1 MTRQLED
8 LLLDLYSCAGE
19 RSRWPDVLDKVR
31 HATHARSAVVQ
42 WLVMEEDCSW
52 SRRTLRDSES
62 QAASK
67 AHDLYLADAVNPRMR
82 QPLRRR
88 VSSPSATILRDRD
101 IFTAD
106 DPSFAD
112 LRDRTAAVSLGTFLS
127 VSMPIVSDER
137 VALVLHRD
145 LDDPRDFDPG
155 EEEFAIQ
162 LLPHLRQALQLTE
175 SLHCAQ
181 QRARELE
188 QSLNSLRCAMVLC
201 TPDAR
206 VCWTN
211 LAADRIFAERDR
223 VWVSGERLT
232 SAAPQ
237 ETARLRRMIEQ
248 AAQEPAEKAT
258 PGSQLL
264 VLGRWSVR
272 GAVQIQVQSIDL
284 DGRES
289 EMSNSPERR
298 VLLIISAPGEMPVLP
313 PELLAQAFAL
323 SPAESRLASALCR
336 GLTVNEYAAVQ
347 NVSVSTARSQLKQIM
362 AKTQVD
368 RQSSLIQH
376 MCSSVIAHILPRA
389 S

>member
-1 MTRQLED
+1 MARQLED

-19 RSRWPDVLDKVR
+19 RSRWPEVLDKVCY
-31 HATHARSAVVQ
+31 ATHARSAVVQ

-62 QAASK
+62 QAACK

-82 QPLRRR
+82 RPLPRRI
-88 VSSPSATILRDRD
+88 SSPSAAVLRDRD
-101 IFTAD
+101 IFAAD
-106 DPSFAD
+106 DPSFAE
-112 LRDRTAAVSLGTFLS
+112 LRDRTAAVGLGTFLS
-127 VSMPIVSDER
+127 VSVPIVNDER

-145 LDDPRDFDPG
+145 LGDPHDFDQR
-155 EEEFAIQ
+155 EEEFAMQ

-175 SLHCAQ
+175 SLHSAR

-188 QSLNSLRCAMVLC
+188 QSLNSLRCALVLC

-211 LAADRIFAERDR
+211 VAADRIFAARDR

-248 AAQEPAEKAT
+248 AAGEPDERAAA
-258 PGSQLL
+258 GSQLL

-272 GAVQIQVQSIDL
+272 GAVQIQVQPIDA
-284 DGRES
+284 DGRGC
-289 EMSNSPERR
+289 EMSNPSKR

-336 GLTVNEYAAVQ
+336 GLTVNEYAAAQ

-362 AKTQVD
+362 AKAQVV

-376 MCSSVIAHILPRA
+376 MCTSVIAHILPRA
-389 S
+389 N